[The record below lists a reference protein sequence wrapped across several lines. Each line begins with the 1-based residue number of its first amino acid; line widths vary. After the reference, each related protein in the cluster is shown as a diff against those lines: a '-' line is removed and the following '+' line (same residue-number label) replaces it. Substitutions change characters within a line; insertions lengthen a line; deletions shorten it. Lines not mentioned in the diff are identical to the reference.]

1 MDTSLLLNVINTH
14 LLLVLGLVAFIT
26 AIIGYGIAYIRGEK
40 KLSVLRQQT
49 TELKTTLEHERTY
62 NQEKQ
67 QSLQKDRENLSEA
80 FAALASKALK
90 HNSDEFLKL
99 AEQNLKQFQVS
110 ANSELDKKQQSIAE
124 LVKPIRDALD
134 KTEKQVREMEKERR
148 EAYGS
153 LKQHL
158 ELMSRDQAQ
167 LQSETRNLVQALRR
181 PEVRGQWGEMTLKRL
196 AELAGMVQHCD
207 FYEQES
213 IDTDEGRLRPDMIIR
228 MPGQRAVVVDAKA
241 PLDAYMSAVEAN
253 EDKNREEFLI
263 RHTKNVRERIRELSA
278 KSYWSQFN
286 DTPDFVVLFI
296 PGDQFL
302 TAALERDPSLLE
314 DAMSQQIILATPS
327 SFVALLRA
335 VAFGWRQEVLADNAD
350 KIRSLGVSLYERLS
364 AFSGHLG
371 NIGNSLGKSVEQF
384 NKAVG
389 SFDSRVL
396 PSARRFTE
404 MGISPKKEIKEPAPV
419 ETIARE
425 INERNNDSTD

>member
-1 MDTSLLLNVINTH
+1 MNTETFLLL
-14 LLLVLGLVAFIT
+14 GLTGLIAG
-26 AIIGYGIAYIRGEK
+26 IIGYGLAYIRSQK
-40 KLSVLRQQT
+40 KLSELQVQV
-49 TELKTTLEHERTY
+49 TELNAKLENEHS
-62 NQEKQ
+62 NHLEKQ
-67 QSLQKDRENLSEA
+67 KSLEKDRENLNES

-99 AEQNLKQFQVS
+99 AEQNLKQFQIS
-110 ANSELDKKQQSIAE
+110 ANSELDKKEQSFAG
-124 LVKPIRDALD
+124 LVKPIREALD
-134 KTEKQVREMEKERR
+134 KTEKQVREMEKERK

-213 IDTDEGRLRPDMIIR
+213 VNTDEGRLRPDMIIR

-241 PLDAYMSAVEAN
+241 PLDAYMSAVEASD
-253 EDKNREEFLI
+253 DKSREEFLI

-278 KSYWSQFN
+278 KSYWSQFK
-286 DTPDFVVLFI
+286 DTPDFAVLFI

-302 TAALERDPSLLE
+302 SSALERDPSLLE

-350 KIRSLGVSLYERLS
+350 KIRSLGVTLYERLS
-364 AFSGHLG
+364 AFSGHLS
-371 NIGNSLGKSVEQF
+371 NIGNSLSKSVEHF

-396 PSARRFTE
+396 PSAKRFTE
-404 MGISPKKEIKEPAPV
+404 MGISAKKEIKEPDQV
-419 ETIARE
+419 EMIARE
-425 INERNNDSTD
+425 VSERNNDSTD

>member
-1 MDTSLLLNVINTH
+1 MNANMLVI
-14 LLLVLGLVAFIT
+14 VAIVALIA
-26 AIIGYGIAYIRGEK
+26 AILGYGLATIRNEK
-40 KLSVLRQQT
+40 KLSDLREQAT
-49 TELKTTLEHERTY
+49 KLETILEQERLRH
-62 NQEKQ
+62 QDKQ
-67 QSLQKDRENLSEA
+67 QSLEKDRENLNES
-80 FAALASKALK
+80 FAALAGKALK
-90 HNSDEFLKL
+90 NNSNEFLKL
-99 AEQNLKQFQVS
+99 AEQNLKQFQIS
-110 ANSELDKKQQSIAE
+110 ANSELDKKEKSIAD
-124 LVKPIRDALD
+124 LVKPIREALD

-213 IDTDEGRLRPDMIIR
+213 IDTDDGKLRPDMIIR

-241 PLDAYMSAVEAN
+241 PLDAYMSAVEATD
-253 EDKNREEFLI
+253 DKSREEFLI
-263 RHTKNVRERIRELSA
+263 RHTRNVRERIRELSA
-278 KSYWSQFN
+278 KSYWSQF
-286 DTPDFVVLFI
+286 DESPDFAVLFI

-302 TAALERDPSLLE
+302 SAALERDPSLLE

-350 KIRSLGVSLYERLS
+350 KIRKLGVTLYERIS

-371 NIGNSLGKSVEQF
+371 NIGNSLGKSVEHF

-396 PSARRFTE
+396 PSAKRFTE
-404 MGISPKKEIKEPAPV
+404 MGISAKKEIKEPPPV
-419 ETIARE
+419 EMIARE
-425 INERNNDSTD
+425 VSEPNNDSNN

>member
-1 MDTSLLLNVINTH
+1 MTDTQ
-14 LLLVLGLVAFIT
+14 LLLVLAPVAL
-26 AIIGYGIAYIRGEK
+26 IAYTLGYAIAYFLGEK
-40 KLSVLRQQT
+40 KLSTLREET
-49 TELKTTLEHERTY
+49 TELKTTLKHERTTSL
-62 NQEKQ
+62 EKQ
-67 QSLQKDRENLSEA
+67 QSLEKDRENLNEA

-99 AEQNLKQFQVS
+99 AEQNLQRFQVS

-213 IDTDEGRLRPDMIIR
+213 VSTDKGRLRPDMIIR

-253 EDKNREEFLI
+253 EDKSKEEFLV

-278 KSYWSQFN
+278 KSYWSQFD
-286 DTPDFVVLFI
+286 DTPDFAVLFI

-302 TAALERDPSLLE
+302 SAALERDPSLLE

-350 KIRSLGVSLYERLS
+350 KIRSLGTSLYERLS

-371 NIGNSLGKSVEQF
+371 GIGNSLTKSVEQF

-404 MGISPKKEIKEPAPV
+404 MGISVKKEIKDPEPV
-419 ETIARE
+419 ELITRE

>member
-1 MDTSLLLNVINTH
+1 METETLIIYSLIALI
-14 LLLVLGLVAFIT
+14 AFIL
-26 AIIGYGIAYIRGEK
+26 GYGVAYIVSQK
-40 KLSVLRQQT
+40 KQAELSRQVAT
-49 TELKTTLEHERTY
+49 LSTTLEHERTT
-62 NQEKQ
+62 NNEKQ
-67 QSLQKDRENLSEA
+67 QALIDAREKLGES
-80 FAALASKALK
+80 FASLASQALK

-99 AEQNLKQFQVS
+99 AEQNLKQFQLTAHS
-110 ANSELDKKQQSIAE
+110 QLDKKEQSFAE
-124 LVKPIRDALD
+124 LVKPIREALD
-134 KTEKQVREMEKERR
+134 KTEKQVREIEKERK

-158 ELMSRDQAQ
+158 ELMSKDHAR

-207 FYEQES
+207 FYEQQS
-213 IDTDEGRLRPDMIIR
+213 INTDEGTLRPDMVIR

-241 PLDAYMSAVEAN
+241 PLDAYISAVEADN
-253 EDKNREEFLI
+253 DKDRDNHLE
-263 RHTKNVRERIRELSA
+263 RHARNVRERVRELSA
-278 KSYWSQFN
+278 KSYWSQFD
-286 DTPDFVVLFI
+286 DTPDFAVLFI

-302 TAALERDPSLLE
+302 SSALERDPGLLE

-350 KIRSLGVSLYERLS
+350 KIRSLGVSLYKRLS

-371 NIGNSLGKSVEQF
+371 NIGNSLGKSVEHF

-396 PSARRFTE
+396 PGARRFTE
-404 MGISPKKEIKEPAPV
+404 MGISAKKEIKQPEPV
-419 ETIARE
+419 ETMARNISTE
-425 INERNNDSTD
+425 QNIDTND

>member
-1 MDTSLLLNVINTH
+1 MLLSLIETQQ
-14 LLLVLGLVAFIT
+14 VLISGVVALVAGLL
-26 AIIGYGIAYIRGEK
+26 GYALAYIKSEK
-40 KLSVLRQQT
+40 KIATLREMV
-49 TELKTTLEHERTY
+49 TELRTTLKHERSY
-62 NQEKQ
+62 HQEKQ
-67 QSLQKDRENLSEA
+67 QSLVKDRKNLNEA

-99 AEQNLKQFQVS
+99 AEQNLKQFQIS
-110 ANSELDKKQQSIAE
+110 ANSELDKKQQSISE
-124 LVKPIRDALD
+124 LVKPIREALD
-134 KTEKQVREMEKERR
+134 KTEKQVREMEKDRR

-158 ELMSRDQAQ
+158 ELMSRDHAQ

-207 FYEQES
+207 FYEQKS
-213 IDTDEGRLRPDMIIR
+213 VNADEGRLRPDMIIR
-228 MPGQRAVVVDAKA
+228 MPGKRAVVVDAKT
-241 PLDAYMSAVEAN
+241 PLDAYMSAVESN
-253 EDKNREEFLI
+253 DDKSREKFLV
-263 RHTKNVRERIRELSA
+263 RHTKNVSERIRELSA
-278 KSYWSQFN
+278 KSYWSQFS

-302 TAALERDPSLLE
+302 SAALERNSSLLE

-350 KIRSLGVSLYERLS
+350 KIRNLGVNLYERLS
-364 AFSGHLG
+364 AFSSHLSSVG
-371 NIGNSLGKSVEQF
+371 SSLGKSVEHF
-384 NKAVG
+384 NKAIG

-396 PSARRFTE
+396 PSAKRFTK
-404 MGISPKKEIKEPAPV
+404 MGISAKKEIKELNPIEMV
-419 ETIARE
+419 ARE
-425 INERNNDSTD
+425 VSEQTNDSTD

>member
-1 MDTSLLLNVINTH
+1 MDTTTLIILTI
-14 LLLVLGLVAFIT
+14 VAFVS
-26 AIIGYGIAYIRGEK
+26 AIIGYGLAYIRNEK
-40 KLSVLRQQT
+40 KLSDLRDQA
-49 TELKTTLEHERTY
+49 TELKTTLEHERMQH
-62 NQEKQ
+62 QEKQ
-67 QSLQKDRENLSEA
+67 KSLEKDRENLNES

-99 AEQNLKQFQVS
+99 AEQNLKQFQIS
-110 ANSELDKKQQSIAE
+110 ANSELDKKQQSFTE
-124 LVKPIRDALD
+124 LVKPIREALD
-134 KTEKQVREMEKERR
+134 KTEKQVREIEKERK

-213 IDTDEGRLRPDMIIR
+213 INTDDGRLRPDMIIR

-253 EDKNREEFLI
+253 DDKSREEFLI

-278 KSYWSQFN
+278 KSYWSQF
-286 DTPDFVVLFI
+286 DESPDFAVLFI

-302 TAALERDPSLLE
+302 SAALERDPSLLE

-350 KIRSLGVSLYERLS
+350 KIRSLGITIYERLS
-364 AFSGHLG
+364 AFSGHLS
-371 NIGNSLGKSVEQF
+371 NVGNSLNKSVEHF

-396 PSARRFTE
+396 PSAKRFTD
-404 MGISPKKEIKEPAPV
+404 MGISAKKEIKEPPPV
-419 ETIARE
+419 EMIARE
-425 INERNNDSTD
+425 MNERNNDSSD

>member
-1 MDTSLLLNVINTH
+1 MNTQMLLL
-14 LLLVLGLVAFIT
+14 LGLAALI
-26 AIIGYGIAYIRGEK
+26 AGIIGYGLAYIRSEK
-40 KLSVLRQQT
+40 KFSQLREKT
-49 TELKTTLEHERTY
+49 TELKTTLENER
-62 NQEKQ
+62 NSHLEKQ
-67 QSLQKDRENLSEA
+67 KSLEKDRENLNQS

-99 AEQNLKQFQVS
+99 AEQNLKQFQIS
-110 ANSELDKKQQSIAE
+110 ANSELEKKEQSIAD
-124 LVKPIRDALD
+124 LVKPIREALD
-134 KTEKQVREMEKERR
+134 KTEKQVREMEKERK

-158 ELMSRDQAQ
+158 ELMSQDQAQ

-213 IDTDEGRLRPDMIIR
+213 IDTDDGRLRPDMIIR

-241 PLDAYMSAVEAN
+241 PLDAYMSAIEAN
-253 EDKNREEFLI
+253 DDKSKEDFLI

-278 KSYWSQFN
+278 KAYWSQFD

-302 TAALERDPSLLE
+302 SAALERDPSILE

-350 KIRSLGVSLYERLS
+350 KIRNLGVSLYERIS

-371 NIGNSLGKSVEQF
+371 NIGNSLSKSVEHF

-404 MGISPKKEIKEPAPV
+404 MGISAKKEIKEPNQV
-419 ETIARE
+419 EMIARE
-425 INERNNDSTD
+425 VSEPNNDSND

>member
-1 MDTSLLLNVINTH
+1 VDITTLLLLAAVG
-14 LLLVLGLVAFIT
+14 VVA
-26 AIIGYGIAYIRGEK
+26 ALAGYLIAYMRSEAK
-40 KLSVLRQQT
+40 SFALNKQV
-49 TELKTTLEHERTY
+49 TELRTTLEHERL
-62 NQEKQ
+62 NHQEKQ
-67 QSLQKDRENLSEA
+67 ASLEKDRERLNDS

-110 ANSELDKKQQSIAE
+110 AHSELDKKEKSIAN
-124 LVKPIRDALD
+124 LVKPIREALD
-134 KTEKQVREMEKERR
+134 KTEKQVREMEKDRR

-158 ELMSRDQAQ
+158 ELMSQDQAQ

-207 FYEQES
+207 FYEQETV
-213 IDTDEGRLRPDMIIR
+213 DNDQGKLRPDMIIR

-241 PLDAYMSAVEAN
+241 PLDAYMSAVEASD
-253 EDKNREEFLI
+253 DKSRETHLE
-263 RHTKNVRERIRELSA
+263 RHTKNVRGRIRELSA
-278 KSYWSQFN
+278 KSYWSQFD
-286 DTPDFVVLFI
+286 DTPDFAVLFI

-302 TAALERDPSLLE
+302 SSALERDPSLLE

-350 KIRSLGVSLYERLS
+350 KIRTLGATLYERLS

-371 NIGNSLGKSVEQF
+371 NIGNSLGKSVEHF

-396 PSARRFTE
+396 PGAKRFTE
-404 MGISPKKEIKEPAPV
+404 MGISAKKEIKEATPV
-419 ETIARE
+419 EKIARE
-425 INERNNDSTD
+425 VTERNDDTTD